1 MAGIGIRSH
10 IESWEKVIRQEK
22 SETAELNFHIITIKI
37 YNNENVRQFQV
48 RILKKNYLQFTSHF
62 TANKLYLQDK
72 CSVRNRINQF

>member
-48 RILKKNYLQFTSHF
+48 RI
-62 TANKLYLQDK
+62 
-72 CSVRNRINQF
+72 